1 MGKEPNG
8 AARLTRGQKGVADA
22 VLSAA
27 NLNTASGGK
36 RGGTAQEET

>member
-1 MGKEPNG
+1 MGKEPDG
-8 AARLTRGQKGVADA
+8 AARLTLGGSRRGGA

-36 RGGTAQEET
+36 RGETAQEET